1 MNRQSQRHR
10 AIDIRADVH
19 KAGMTLSRLA
29 LDAGLPEAACRVALT
44 RPYYHAEQAIA
55 RCLGRSAAEIWPER
69 YTTTGEPL
77 HPPREG
83 IPAAD
88 ESTSQKREV
97 A

>member
-1 MNRQSQRHR
+1 MKRRHIRHR
-10 AIDIRADVH
+10 AIDIKAAVH
-19 KAGMTLSRLA
+19 KAGQTLSQLA
-29 LDAGLPEAACRVALT
+29 LDAALPEAACRLALT

-55 RCLGRSAAEIWPER
+55 RCLGRSAAELWPER